1 MKFRI
6 ISTLAL
12 LGTLVLGS
20 CSRETLPT
28 PNPTGEGNRVVFTLA
43 GITPETKGA
52 VTRATGDNDQTTT
65 TAATDAEKKVTSL
78 LAVVYEKQASEEMG
92 LYKVFDVTVTDGG
105 CSFDIAKDGSYDM
118 YLVANADEDLTA
130 AIEALGATTPVSQLE
145 ELIVSQA
152 PDADNAFIMT
162 TPEAVK
168 VISYSGEEANC
179 GEISLRRLSVRID
192 ILNKAEG
199 LTINKVIFKNRAV
212 KSQLFVPNAMI
223 DEAGTLEDKEYAD
236 VNLVGNFN
244 VPAEYTS
251 KIYSYENL
259 SKKGEAS
266 VPTLDIEYTY
276 DGETYTHTIE
286 FLDANDPEGLT
297 PLALKRNYLYRITVG
312 RKVKPEFNL
321 EVLDWTND
329 ESFNVDDV
337 PFQAEMNAKLAVNNF
352 ASANVAS
359 LDEAQNKVSF
369 VTTDPNNT
377 SAYLAWSDKWATA
390 VYYNETDKTYYRVPT
405 KDEMYLLFPDVTNRL
420 IFNEVMDGT
429 TEVTETLP
437 KNLFGSAEVNGGEG
451 KSRFK
456 NAAVAGGTGTPAYP
470 IVYAIRFKGTAQCAA
485 YRYEHKNSDQPNSGE
500 VEIRIKALQP
510 NTLLTIDEVANE
522 TYWGKPYEEDADAA
536 NQLIYHIAG
545 TGYKAT
551 IESEDII
558 RPNTDS
564 FLWTSTEVD
573 GSTSNHAGYTISNA
587 YVSAGIA
594 KVNAG
599 SLRLVKATEDEIQ
612 KGLNAVLKVN
622 KFTPYNVRSIAGT
635 TVTFYSELDNTVPAN
650 PKEVYFTYTELQT
663 MNLTKSDG
671 SEILQDANG
680 NKYRLPTEGELNL
693 LLPMWTEAEQ
703 RVELNADN
711 KHYGVFHPW
720 WNDNTTT
727 NDPTNGSSMSYEIA
741 PIAYTTGWIETIYL
755 KNNDGGYPDK
765 TTNAGSETDGDY
777 IVSGRSW
784 IKRGTTSVT
793 DLAYP
798 TNPGTR
804 KYNLAPVYG
813 LRFHGTSQY
822 AAYRWESCSIDSDP
836 QERYLSIKIKALR
849 KDDRTTTI
857 DDVATESFWTGDY
870 IELKLPASGYYR
882 GANADNPSSDNISD
896 RGANG
901 CYWSSSLWND
911 GSRARSLSFY
921 LNDADVDHHTL
932 DFRVPLRLVQVKE

>member
-28 PNPTGEGNRVVFTLA
+28 PNPSGEGNRVVFTLA

-92 LYKVFDVTVTDGG
+92 LYKVFDVAVTEDG

-118 YLVANADEDLTA
+118 YLVANADEDLSA

-223 DEAGTLEDKEYAD
+223 DEAGTLETKEYAD
-236 VNLVGNFN
+236 VNLVGNFT

-321 EVLDWTND
+321 EVLDWTNE

-369 VTTDPNNT
+369 VTSDPNNT

-405 KDEMYLLFPDVTNRL
+405 KDEMYLLFPDESTSASL
-420 IFNEVMDGT
+420 TQVMDGT
-429 TEVTETLP
+429 SEITETLP
-437 KNLFGSAEVNGGEG
+437 EKLFGSTEVNGGEG

-456 NAAVAGGTGTPAYP
+456 NVVAADGSGNPAYP
-470 IVYAIRFKGTAQCAA
+470 IVYAIRFKGTAQSAA
-485 YRYEHKNSDQPNSGE
+485 YRYEVKNSDDPNSGE
-500 VEIRIKALQP
+500 LEIRIKALQP
-510 NTLLTIDEVANE
+510 NTLLTIDEVAQE
-522 TYWGKPYEEDADAA
+522 TFWTEGFIEFKFPASGYYNVQYA
-536 NQLIYHIAG
+536 NNPTPENITNRGLGSYCWSTSHWSESQIYHMTFG
-545 TGYKAT
+545 
-551 IESEDII
+551 
-558 RPNTDS
+558 PNSVYMAHSSPGCLFT
-564 FLWTSTEVD
+564 
-573 GSTSNHAGYTISNA
+573 
-587 YVSAGIA
+587 
-594 KVNAG
+594 
-599 SLRLVKATEDEIQ
+599 LRMVKATEDEIQ
-612 KGLNAVLKVN
+612 KGLNAALKVN
-622 KFTPYNVRSIAGT
+622 IFTQYNAKVFDVGGHTISE
-635 TVTFYSELDNTVPAN
+635 FYSSLVVSEEACPTSSYVSWNDLYSNNALNAT
-650 PKEVYFTYTELQT
+650 FTGPEGKL
-663 MNLTKSDG
+663 
-671 SEILQDANG
+671 
-680 NKYRLPTEGELNL
+680 YRLPTYGEQCL
-693 LLPMWTEAEQ
+693 LLPQYKKEGDIYY
-703 RVELNADN
+703 V
-711 KHYGVFHPW
+711 W
-720 WNDNTTT
+720 WNDNPST
-727 NDPTNGSSMSYEIA
+727 NTDSRVIA
-741 PIAYTTGWIETIYL
+741 QEPFKETIYL
-755 KNNDGGYPDK
+755 KNKDDGSYTQDDSHLDDPEY
-765 TTNAGSETDGDY
+765 TL
-777 IVSGRSW
+777 SGISQLR
-784 IKRGTTSVT
+784 RGTTKET
-793 DLAYP
+793 DVNDPDLGY
-798 TNPGTR
+798 
-804 KYNLAPVYG
+804 YNIAPVYG
-813 LRFHGTSQY
+813 IRFKGTNQY
-822 AAYRWESCSIDSDP
+822 AAYRWESCKISDNP
-836 QERYLSIKIKALR
+836 LERYLSIKIKAL
-849 KDDRTTTI
+849 KQNDQTTTI
-857 DDVATESFWTGDY
+857 DDVAKESFWNDEY
-870 IELKLPASGYYR
+870 MNFNSPLLV
-882 GANADNPSSDNISD
+882 
-896 RGANG
+896 
-901 CYWSSSLWND
+901 SLLTTK
-911 GSRARSLSFY
+911 GSREEL
-921 LNDADVDHHTL
+921 LDAIGPHRGIVKAKDSIWHSICL
-932 DFRVPLRLVQVKE
+932 LQLRVTGLH

>member
-223 DEAGTLEDKEYAD
+223 GEAGTLETKEYAD

-321 EVLDWTND
+321 EVLDWTNE

-369 VTTDPNNT
+369 VTSDPNNT

-405 KDEMYLLFPDVTNRL
+405 KDEMYLLFPDEATPARL
-420 IFNEVMDGT
+420 DQEMDGSEEI
-429 TEVTETLP
+429 TEILP
-437 KNLFGSAEVNGGEG
+437 EKLFGSTEVNGGTG
-451 KSRFK
+451 KSWFK
-456 NAAVAGGTGTPAYP
+456 NVAAEGGSSNPAYP

-485 YRYEHKNSDQPNSGE
+485 YRYEVKNSDDPDNGE
-500 VEIRIKALQP
+500 LEIRIKALQP
-510 NTLLTIDEVANE
+510 NTLLTIGEVAHE
-522 TYWGKPYEEDADAA
+522 AYWNSTD
-536 NQLIYHIAG
+536 QLIYHVAA
-545 TGYKAT
+545 TGYKKSDMVVEQGT
-551 IESEDII
+551 H
-558 RPNTDS
+558 S
-564 FLWTSTEVD
+564 FYWTSTEANEMNSYD
-573 GSTSNHAGYTISNA
+573 GGHYP
-587 YVSAGIA
+587 VSIHTTTTD
-594 KVNAG
+594 KTNAG
-599 SLRLVKATEDEIQ
+599 PLRLVKASAEEIQ
-612 KGLNAVLKVN
+612 PVLNAALKVN
-622 KFTPYNVRSIAGT
+622 MFTSHNAKVFDLSGHTISEFYTGDPVVSADACPTSSY
-635 TVTFYSELDNTVPAN
+635 VTWEALRDNGALTAT
-650 PKEVYFTYTELQT
+650 FTGPDA
-663 MNLTKSDG
+663 KS
-671 SEILQDANG
+671 
-680 NKYRLPTEGELNL
+680 YRLPTQGELDL
-693 LLPMWTEAEQ
+693 LLPKYSEDRAP
-703 RVELNADN
+703 VN
-711 KHYGVFHPW
+711 KENDGVYYPY
-720 WNDNTTT
+720 WNDNSLT
-727 NDPTNGSSMSYEIA
+727 NANSFVTVSTPFQ
-741 PIAYTTGWIETIYL
+741 ETIYL
-755 KNNDGGYPDK
+755 KNDAMTNLPDESQPENPEYTLTGISQLKVGEGEPEQVNYPSD
-765 TTNAGSETDGDY
+765 
-777 IVSGRSW
+777 
-784 IKRGTTSVT
+784 
-793 DLAYP
+793 
-798 TNPGTR
+798 PGTDT
-804 KYNLAPVYG
+804 YNIYPVYG
-813 LRFHGTSQY
+813 LRFKGTDQY
-822 AAYRWESCSIDSDP
+822 AAYRWETCMIAGNP
-836 QERYLSIKIKALR
+836 QERYLSIKIKALK

-857 DDVATESFWTGDY
+857 DDVAQESFWAEGSY
-870 IELKLPASGYYR
+870 IEFKFPASGFYSEGTQPDGSGSNITYR
-882 GANADNPSSDNISD
+882 GVGGYCWSSTIWPSNLSARTFNFFLS
-896 RGANG
+896 GANEG
-901 CYWSSSLWND
+901 NYGITC
-911 GSRARSLSFY
+911 
-921 LNDADVDHHTL
+921 HI
-932 DFRVPLRLVQVKE
+932 PLRFVRVEE